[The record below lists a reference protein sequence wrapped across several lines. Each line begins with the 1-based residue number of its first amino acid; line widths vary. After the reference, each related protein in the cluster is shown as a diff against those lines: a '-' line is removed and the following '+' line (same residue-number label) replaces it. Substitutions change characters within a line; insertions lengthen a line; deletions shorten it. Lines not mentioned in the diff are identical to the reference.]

1 MNSDAVSILGSDQVA
16 QALAGKE
23 RAILQAVADAYR
35 VHAEHAS
42 ALPHSSFLRFP
53 GLERERIIALPAY
66 LGGPF
71 SVAGLKWISSFPDNI
86 QHGLERASAVLLLN
100 ALDTGRVY
108 AVLESSLISAVRT
121 AASAALAA
129 ERLSAAGAHTS
140 VGLVGCGA
148 INFQVLR
155 FLRVVRP
162 ELERAVLFDL
172 NPERARSFQRVAA
185 ERLGMEHTTV
195 ARSSAELFEQT
206 QLISLATTAVNP
218 HLTERSGVRPGS
230 LILHVSLRDLVPA
243 MVLDADNV
251 VDDVDHVCRA
261 NTSLHLAEQQVKNR
275 DFIRTT
281 LGDILSDK
289 AAARPAQPKALTVFS
304 PFGLGILD
312 LAVGKLAYQEAMAS
326 QKVTVLEGFH
336 PRPWSVL

>member
-1 MNSDAVSILGSDQVA
+1 MNSNAVSILGSDQIA
-16 QALAGKE
+16 HALAGKE

-35 VHAEHAS
+35 VHAEHQS

-71 SVAGLKWISSFPDNI
+71 SVAGLKWISSFPENI
-86 QHGLERASAVLLLN
+86 RHGLERASAVLLLN

-129 ERLSAAGAHTS
+129 ERLSAPGAHTS

-162 ELERAVLFDL
+162 ELDRALLFDL
-172 NPERARSFQRVAA
+172 DPARAQSFQRVA
-185 ERLGMEHTTV
+185 ERLGMDTTI
-195 ARSSAELFEQT
+195 AASSSELFEKT
-206 QLISLATTAVNP
+206 RLISLATTAVNP
-218 HLTERSGVRPGS
+218 HLSEHSGIRPGS
-230 LILHVSLRDLVPA
+230 LILHVSLRDLVPS

-261 NTSLHLAEQQVKNR
+261 NTSLHLAEQQVSHRN
-275 DFIRTT
+275 FIRTT
-281 LGDILSDK
+281 LGDILSGK
-289 AAARPAQPKALTVFS
+289 AAATPTEPKALTVFS

-326 QKVTVLEGFH
+326 QKVTVLDGFH